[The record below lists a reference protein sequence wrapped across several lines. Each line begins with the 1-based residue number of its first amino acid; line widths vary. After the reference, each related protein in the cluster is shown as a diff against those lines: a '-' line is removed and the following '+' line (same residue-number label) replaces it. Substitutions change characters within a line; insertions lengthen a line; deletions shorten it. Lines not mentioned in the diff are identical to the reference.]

1 MTLWN
6 FIDEKKVLE
15 SLLKN
20 KKNINNNTYQKIIVY
35 IKHLKEQTEKEKKLS
50 NIEIRNKVDELMNNY
65 YNGFV
70 MADWE
75 KVLKSLV
82 NKFTKKG
89 HCKFR
94 ELKGINITLKELK
107 FIKEFEDIETEKL
120 LFVMLVLSKSY
131 PYDEDKNKDK
141 IREYWVNCDSNIIF
155 GLSKFKYKKNI
166 SRFEQREYLI
176 YDISKKLYKT
186 IDIKG
191 KEIESNVIKINK
203 ICDSSSIRILYA
215 DNKIDKEGINITIDE
230 NTMDTLVLE
239 YLKWR
244 GEKVVKC
251 EECSKMVLVESKNPP
266 KYCKECADEKKKER
280 NRNNMKKA
288 RS

>member
-35 IKHLKEQTEKEKKLS
+35 IKSLKEKNVK
-50 NIEIRNKVDELMNNY
+50 NVEIRNKVDELMNNY
-65 YNGFV
+65 YTGFV

-75 KVLKSLV
+75 QVLRSLV
-82 NKFTKKG
+82 NKFVKKE
-89 HCKFR
+89 HRNFR
-94 ELKGINITLKELK
+94 ELKDINITLNELK

-131 PYDEDKNKDK
+131 PYNPNRNKDK

-155 GLSKFKYKKNI
+155 GLSKFKYKWGV

-176 YDISKKLYKT
+176 YDIAQKIYKHINKKGE
-186 IDIKG
+186 DI
-191 KEIESNVIKINK
+191 ENNVIIINK
-203 ICDSSSIRILYA
+203 ICDSSSIKIGYA
-215 DNKIDKEGINITIDE
+215 DDELDVNGLNITINE

-244 GEKVVKC
+244 GEKVVTC
-251 EECSKMVLVESKNPP
+251 IECGKLILVESKKSP
-266 KYCKECADEKKKER
+266 KYCKECSVKINIQNTQKNKTTL
-280 NRNNMKKA
+280 KV
-288 RS
+288 